1 MTRSLWLYFV
11 MWFGTT
17 MASTAQ
23 TPAPSAKE
31 GLRLWEAMPART
43 WMTDAYP
50 MGNGR
55 IGGMVFGGVAEEHIQ
70 FNEQSLWTGD
80 EEETGAYQAFGDL
93 FVRFDGLD
101 TAAAVP
107 ADYRRELDIS
117 RSVQRISYTMNGLAF
132 KREYFCS
139 FPRKVMVL
147 NYTCTGNRKGAY
159 AATIRLLDAHQ
170 AQTTATGN
178 TLNIGGKLEN
188 GLSYE
193 AAARIVT
200 KGGTVTI
207 ERDANGATVLRIK
220 NANSFTIFLSAAT
233 DYSNKRENH
242 WRGGNPALEVK
253 KALAAATIPYSV
265 LLSEHIADYQQLFN
279 RVQLDLGTTAA
290 ALSKLPTSQRL
301 LKNWDEADHELQSL
315 LFQYGRY
322 LLISSSRKGG
332 LPANLQGL
340 WNESNTPPWRCDYHS
355 NINIQMNYWL
365 AEPANLSECHIPY
378 LDYINSMRE
387 VKKES
392 TVKEYPGVRGW
403 TVKTENNIFGGSS
416 FKWNTPGSAWYAQ
429 GLWEHYAFTRDKEYL
444 RNFAY
449 PVIKEIV
456 NFWDDH
462 LKRRPDGTLV
472 APMGWSP
479 EHGPTEDG
487 VTHDQ
492 EIVYDLFTNYIEA
505 ADILHTD
512 TAYRNHVA
520 DMREHLLKPKIG
532 KWGQLQEWETDRDD
546 PNDKHRHVSHLFAL
560 HPGRQI
566 SVTQTP
572 ELAQAAKVSLNA
584 RGDESTGWSMAW
596 KINFWARLQDG
607 DHAYKILRN
616 FFRPVGNGGVNYDQG
631 GGLYN
636 NLFCAHPPFQ
646 IDGNFGYVAA
656 VAEML
661 LQSQTGAIQLLPA
674 LPQAW
679 STGSVKGLR
688 ARGNFE
694 IVEMQWKDGKIT
706 RLLIRSKSGGTCTLI
721 APNALTSAGKYPAR
735 NTSNG
740 YQYSFETKA
749 GTLYSFEAEGAGRQ
763 AAAVQSSRPA
773 AGSKASLYPS
783 FKNRQ
788 ASPGNTTY
796 YIDPVNGNDNNSG
809 AQSAQAWKTF
819 LPVNQLQ
826 LAPGDVVEVM
836 PGTFHESL
844 LLMARGTA
852 AQPVKVTFAPGKYDI
867 YPGGAFKQALHIS
880 NTNDK
885 PLEPKAIAL
894 MLDSCSFV
902 QVAARDAAFVMHGK
916 MIETFVNNSRN
927 ITLEGCSYDYQR
939 PTVSE
944 WIVTEAGADYVNV
957 KVHPD
962 SKFSIKDSLLTWI
975 GEAWTYRPGNYWQV
989 LHPQTNQLSRAN
1001 IEMKGLRFSLLPD
1014 STVRISFRKNPGFDT
1029 GAIYQ
1034 NRDVTRDCAGL
1045 LLQYSENVRLKNIR
1059 INFMHGMGVVSQYC
1073 HQIKM
1078 DSIIVRPAENSG
1090 RTCAAWADILH
1101 FSGCSGKIEI
1111 SNAYLSAANDDAINV
1126 HGTHLKITKVLAP
1139 NRVQVRF
1146 MHPQTFGF
1154 NAFTAGDSIAFINTG
1169 SLLAIEDNKVLNA
1182 RRLNDKEILLT
1193 LKRKISN
1200 AVKPGDAVE
1209 NTTATPELWVHHS
1222 TINRIPTRGILAT
1235 TRRKTVIEHNTI
1247 DRTQMSGIF
1256 VNDDASGWYESGLV
1270 KDLTIR
1276 NNRFISCGEPVIN
1289 IHPENKIVCK
1299 TAVHNNISVSE
1310 NYFILQKDALLA
1322 AKCTSNLKLTGNIIE
1337 TSAALKRI
1345 EDLIRLEDCS
1355 FIDIGDNK
1363 LTAVQ

>member
-1 MTRSLWLYFV
+1 MTKPFWMYLLLWLGKSITEPEPAHVPF
-11 MWFGTT
+11 
-17 MASTAQ
+17 ST
-23 TPAPSAKE
+23 KE
-31 GLRLWEAMPART
+31 LRLWEAKPAQT

-55 IGGMVFGGVAEEHIQ
+55 MGGMVFGGLAEEHIQ
-70 FNEQSLWTGD
+70 FNEQSLWTGE

-93 FVRFDGLD
+93 FVKFDGVD
-101 TAAAVP
+101 TAMALP

-117 RSVQRISYTMNGLAF
+117 TAVQKVTYTMNGLAF

-147 NYTCTGNRKGAY
+147 NYTYTGRKRGAY
-159 AATIRLLDAHQ
+159 SATIRLRDAHQ
-170 AQTTATGN
+170 AQTTATAN
-178 TLNIGGKLEN
+178 TLTIAGKLEN
-188 GLSYE
+188 GLTYE

-200 KGGTVTI
+200 NKGALVI
-207 ERDANGATVLRIK
+207 EQDSTGAAVLRIK

-233 DYSNKRENH
+233 DYTNNRDRH
-242 WRGGNPALEVK
+242 WRGGTPDLNVK
-253 KALAAATIPYSV
+253 MGLSAAATPYDV
-265 LLSEHIADYQQLFN
+265 LLGEHVTDYQQLFN
-279 RVQLDLGTTAA
+279 RVELNLGKTDA

-301 LKNWDEADHELQSL
+301 LKNWDKADPELESL

-355 NINIQMNYWL
+355 NINVQMNYWL

-429 GLWEHYAFTRDKEYL
+429 GIWEHYAFTRDEKYL
-444 RNFAY
+444 RDFAY
-449 PVIKEIV
+449 PILKEIV

-512 TAYRNHVA
+512 SAYRDHVA

-566 SVTQTP
+566 SVTKTP

-607 DHAYKILRN
+607 DHAYRILRN
-616 FFRPVGNGGVNYDQG
+616 FFRPVGNAGVNYDQG
-631 GGLYN
+631 GGLYD

-661 LQSQTGAIQLLPA
+661 VQSQTGEIQLLPA

-694 IVEMQWKDGKIT
+694 MVDMQWKDGKIT
-706 RLLIRSKSGGTCTLI
+706 QLLIRSDSGGPCTLI
-721 APNALTSAGKYPAR
+721 VPNALTSRDKYAAE
-735 NTSNG
+735 NTANG
-740 YQYSFETKA
+740 YRYSFETKK
-749 GTLYSFEAEGAGRQ
+749 GKMYSFKAVATTGSQ
-763 AAAVQSSRPA
+763 AI
-773 AGSKASLYPS
+773 GSQASLYPT
-783 FKNRQ
+783 FKDRRI
-788 ASPGNTTY
+788 SPGNTTY
-796 YIDPVNGNDNNSG
+796 YIDPVKGIDSNSG
-809 AQSAQAWKTF
+809 LQSGQAWKTF
-819 LPVNQLQ
+819 RQVNRLQ
-826 LAPGDVVEVM
+826 LAPGDVVEVLS

-844 LLMARGTA
+844 MLMAAGTA
-852 AQPVKVTFAPGKYDI
+852 TAPVKVKFAPGKYDI
-867 YPGGAFKQALHIS
+867 YPDGALKQVLHIS

-885 PLEPKAIAL
+885 PAEPKAIAL
-894 MLDSCSFV
+894 MFDSCSFV
-902 QVAARDAAFVMHGK
+902 QVAAGGAAFVMHGK

-927 ITLEGCSYDYQR
+927 ITLDGCSYDYQR

-944 WIVTEAGADYVNV
+944 FRVTGSGTDYVDV
-957 KVHPD
+957 KMHPD

-975 GEAWTYRPGNYWQV
+975 GEGWSYRPGNYWQV
-989 LHPQTNQLSRAN
+989 LHPQSNDLSRTD
-1001 IEMKGLRFSLLPD
+1001 IDMKGVRFALLPD

-1029 GAIYQ
+1029 GDIYQ
-1034 NRDVTRDCAGL
+1034 NRDVTRDCAGIL
-1045 LLQYSENVRLKNIR
+1045 MQYSNNIELKNIR

-1073 HQIKM
+1073 RQVKM
-1078 DSIIVRPAENSG
+1078 DSITVRPAENSG

-1126 HGTHLKITKVLAP
+1126 HGTHLKIANIIAP
-1139 NRVQVRF
+1139 DKIQVHF

-1154 NAFTAGDSIAFINTG
+1154 DAFAPGDSIAFINAAT
-1169 SLLAIEDNKVLNA
+1169 LLAIEENQVISAK
-1182 RRLNDKEILLT
+1182 RLNDKDILLT
-1193 LKRKISN
+1193 LKHKISK
-1200 AVKPGDAVE
+1200 AVGLSDAVE
-1209 NTTATPELWVHHS
+1209 NITATPEVWVHHS
-1222 TINRIPTRGILAT
+1222 TINRIPTRGILMT
-1235 TRRKTVIEHNTI
+1235 TRKKVVIENTTI
-1247 DRTQMSGIF
+1247 DRTHMSGIF
-1256 VNDDASGWYESGLV
+1256 VNDDASGWYESGMV

-1276 NNRFISCGEPVIN
+1276 NNRFIRCGEPVIN
-1289 IHPENKIVCK
+1289 IHPENKIMCK
-1299 TAVHNNISVSE
+1299 TAVHDNITVSD
-1310 NYFILQKDALLA
+1310 NYFTLQQDALLA
-1322 AKCTSNLKLTGNIIE
+1322 AKCTSNLKIIGNTIE
-1337 TSAALKRI
+1337 TSRTQNKI
-1345 EDLIRLEDCS
+1345 DDIVKLEDCS
-1355 FIDIGDNK
+1355 FIDIADNK
-1363 LTAVQ
+1363 LTAAR

>member
-1 MTRSLWLYFV
+1 MSKPFWMYLLLS
-11 MWFGTT
+11 FGKS
-17 MASTAQ
+17 MME
-23 TPAPSAKE
+23 PAPAPVPFSTK
-31 GLRLWEAMPART
+31 GLQLWEAKPARA

-50 MGNGR
+50 IGNGR
-55 IGGMVFGGVAEEHIQ
+55 MGGMVFGGLAEEHIQ

-101 TAAAVP
+101 TVKTVP

-117 RSVQRISYTMNGLAF
+117 TAVQKVSYTMNGLAF

-147 NYTCTGNRKGAY
+147 NYTYSGKKTGAY
-159 AATIRLLDAHQ
+159 AATIRLRDAHQ
-170 AQTTATGN
+170 AKTTAAGT
-178 TLNIGGKLEN
+178 TLTIAGKLEN
-188 GLSYE
+188 GLAYE
-193 AAARIVT
+193 AAARIVAN
-200 KGGTVTI
+200 KGTVAI
-207 ERDANGATVLRIK
+207 ERDSAGEAVLHIK
-220 NANSFTIFLSAAT
+220 NANSFTVFLSAAT
-233 DYSNKRENH
+233 DYSNNRNQH
-242 WRGGNPALEVK
+242 WRSAPPDLDVKTALS
-253 KALAAATIPYSV
+253 AATTPYPV
-265 LLSEHIADYQQLFN
+265 LLNEHMADYQRLFKK
-279 RVQLDLGTTAA
+279 VKLDLGKTDA
-290 ALSKLPTSQRL
+290 ALSKLPTSERL
-301 LKNWDEADHELQSL
+301 LKNWDKADPELESL

-392 TVKEYPGVRGW
+392 TQKEYPGVRGW

-429 GLWEHYAFTRDKEYL
+429 GIWEHYAFTRDENYL
-444 RNFAY
+444 RDFAY
-449 PVIKEIV
+449 PILKEIV

-487 VTHDQ
+487 VSHDQ
-492 EIVYDLFTNYIEA
+492 QIVYDLFTNYIEA
-505 ADILHTD
+505 ADILRID

-520 DMREHLLKPKIG
+520 DMREHLLQPKIG

-607 DHAYKILRN
+607 DHAYRILRN
-616 FFRPVGNGGVNYDQG
+616 FFRPVGNDSVNYDKG

-661 LQSQTGAIQLLPA
+661 VQSQTGTIQLLPA

-679 STGSVKGLR
+679 STGAVYGLR

-694 IVEMQWKDGKIT
+694 IVEMKWKDGKIT
-706 RLLIRSKSGGTCTLI
+706 RLLIRSDSDGQCTLI
-721 APNALTSAGKYPAR
+721 APNTLTSAGKYPAKH
-735 NTSNG
+735 TVNG
-740 YQYSFETKA
+740 YRYSFAAKR
-749 GTLYSFEAEGAGRQ
+749 GKLYSFNAGTSTE
-763 AAAVQSSRPA
+763 VQ
-773 AGSKASLYPS
+773 ASLYPAL
-783 FKNRQ
+783 KDRQ
-788 ASPGNTTY
+788 VSPGNTTY
-796 YIDPVNGNDNNSG
+796 YIDPAKGNDNNSG
-809 AQSAQAWKTF
+809 KMPGQAWKSF
-819 LPVNQLQ
+819 RPVNQLQ
-826 LAPGDVVEVM
+826 LAPGDMVEVLT
-836 PGTFHESL
+836 PGAFHESL
-844 LLMARGTA
+844 VLKAAGSD
-852 AQPVKVTFAPGKYDI
+852 AQPVKIKFAPGKYDL
-867 YPGGAFKQALHIS
+867 YPDAALKQALHIS

-885 PLEPKAIAL
+885 PLESKAIAL
-894 MLDSCSFV
+894 MLDSCNFV
-902 QVAARDAAFVMHGK
+902 EVAAKGATFVLHGK
-916 MIETFVNNSRN
+916 MIETFVNNSQN
-927 ITLEGCSYDYQR
+927 IAVEGCSYDYQR

-944 WIVTEAGADYVNV
+944 FTVTGSGTNYVDV
-957 KVHPD
+957 SVHPD
-962 SKFSIKDSLLTWI
+962 SKFSIKDSMLTWI
-975 GEAWTYRPGNYWQV
+975 GEGWSYQPGNYWQV
-989 LHPQTNQLSRAN
+989 LHPQTNDLSRTD
-1001 IEMKGLRFSLLPD
+1001 IDLKGSRFALLPD

-1029 GAIYQ
+1029 GTIYQ
-1034 NRDVTRDCAGL
+1034 NRDVTRDCAGIL
-1045 LLQYSENVRLKNIR
+1045 MQYSKNIRLKNIR

-1073 HQIKM
+1073 SDIKM
-1078 DSIIVRPAENSG
+1078 DSITVRPAENSG

-1126 HGTHLKITKVLAP
+1126 HGTHLKITKVNAR
-1139 NRVQVRF
+1139 NKIQVRF

-1154 NAFTAGDSIAFINTG
+1154 NAFAAGDSIAFINAE
-1169 SLLAIEDNKVLNA
+1169 SLLAVEDNQVIKA
-1182 RRLNDKEILLT
+1182 QQLNDKEILLT
-1193 LKRKISN
+1193 LKHNIS
-1200 AVKPGDAVE
+1200 ATVKLGDAVE
-1209 NTTATPELWVHHS
+1209 NTTATPEVWIHHS

-1235 TRRKTVIEHNTI
+1235 TRRKVVIENNTI
-1247 DRTQMSGIF
+1247 DRTHMSGIF
-1256 VNDDASGWYESGLV
+1256 VNNDASGWYESGMV
-1270 KDLTIR
+1270 KDMTIR
-1276 NNRFISCGEPVIN
+1276 NNRFIRCGEPVIN
-1289 IHPENKIVCK
+1289 IHPENKIICK
-1299 TAVHNNISVSE
+1299 TAVHNNIAVSD
-1310 NYFILQKDALLA
+1310 NYFNLQKDALLT
-1322 AKCTSNLKLTGNIIE
+1322 AKCTSNLKVIGNTIE
-1337 TSAALKRI
+1337 TSQAQNTIDNIVK
-1345 EDLIRLEDCS
+1345 LEDCS
-1355 FIDIGDNK
+1355 FIDITDNK
-1363 LTAVQ
+1363 LAIVR